1 MTHLSVRLK
10 LLIVF
15 TFLFTFA
22 FSLSFFWFYNF
33 ATDLAMDNLRSDLI
47 GTAVRAAE
55 SIDAEEHVTVFEFG
69 EEEDLFYTHIAD
81 QLRQV
86 RDANPK
92 VAAIYTMVLSSNPDE
107 LLFVISADEDPE
119 TRAHLR
125 EPYDVSEY
133 PQMIAAFDGQIADP
147 EIAVDKWGAWFSG
160 YAPIRDAN
168 GQSVAI
174 VGIDMIAQDVIDV
187 QARIKNTSIFA
198 FGLVYVGLFISVFL
212 ISFNITN
219 PLRCIT
225 NAAQALEQGEPFQPE
240 QLESVAQ
247 STDEMGQLARVF
259 SKMAIE
265 VQAREKKL
273 KQQVIQL
280 RVEIDEVKRKRQVSE
295 ITDTSYFRQLR
306 EKARVLRGRAEE
318 SEE

>member
-273 KQQVIQL
+273 KQQVIPL
-280 RVEIDEVKRKRQVSE
+280 RGEIDAVTRKRQVSE